1 MQISNAQ
8 FERARANLTRFVI
21 HKAAKLSRELSFSYE
36 DAEDAPSSD
45 EAVAAAFENSVK
57 THAAFPVWNGACDR
71 TIYTNR
77 EGNLAFRFW
86 HDMLHATQRKCMTLD
101 DEIALG
107 KVHIA
112 AVQAEFGRN
121 SVEAPMI
128 AADTIGQSIYEHE
141 RGEFSADQLAFVRA
155 ALGVE

>member
-1 MQISNAQ
+1 MQITSAQ

-21 HKAAKLSRELSFSYE
+21 NKAAKLSRELGFSYE
-36 DAEDAPSSD
+36 DAEDAPNND
-45 EAVAAAFENSVK
+45 DAVAEAFQRSVRA
-57 THAAFPVWNGACDR
+57 HAAFPVWNGACDR

-121 SVEAPMI
+121 SVEAMMI
-128 AADTIGQSIYEHE
+128 AADTIGQSLYEYEH
-141 RGEFSADQLAFVRA
+141 GEFPADQLAFVRA